1 MVRPGTAAAQRPQNG
16 SRARVVARALVAL
29 LAIGATANA
38 ATLTLDK
45 NTAGAGFD
53 GVIDGFPGIATL
65 DGVADLG
72 GNSLAVALKTGV
84 TEERGI
90 AEYPLSGL
98 TADAVTSATLTF
110 NIDDVLSTFGP
121 GTDFD
126 GTASDPIYVAVY
138 SGDGTVGLD
147 DFPRGNRVATVATG
161 GASITDA
168 SLASGPVSFDVDITA
183 AVKQILGEG
192 ATHLGLVFS
201 TDDTPTGTSIDDLG
215 VGAAGP
221 PGVGGAAFPFVVIE
235 TNTGPAPTPT
245 PGGGVTPTP
254 RPTPTPGPTNPLEAQ
269 LIQQAPDG
277 TGDQVVL
284 YFDARDSFTTFL
296 NLHNFGGEELEVSLL
311 LYSGD
316 LSGEP
321 LEEILLLAPG
331 AARTIDV
338 GLLREDGLPAQA
350 GVAFATAVNSEAA
363 PVVSRALA
371 GSFTVANLQTFS
383 AWGAAGAGRSAVTLT
398 GAGVSEPP
406 IGTVIDGES
415 VLLKAIRPDR
425 LMLAVYYDPATLQP
439 AAEGGNQLIFLSF
452 NDVPGAVFDVA
463 ATTTTWTLD
472 ATKNDGSPIDADPYA
487 ANGVSLSDLESL
499 LGPDVNGSGGSLQL
513 TAQAPGAYNRLVF
526 VVESLDTFATG
537 YLLPPV
543 R

>member
-1 MVRPGTAAAQRPQNG
+1 MVRSGTRAAQRRQQRG
-16 SRARVVARALVAL
+16 RTRLLSSALVAS
-29 LAIGATANA
+29 LAVGATGQA
-38 ATLTLDK
+38 ATITLDK
-45 NTAGAGFD
+45 NTPGAAFD
-53 GVIDGFPGIATL
+53 GLIDGFPGIATL
-65 DGVADLG
+65 DGTADLG
-72 GNSLAVALKTGV
+72 GNSLAVGLKGGV
-84 TEERGI
+84 TEERGV

-138 SGDGTVGLD
+138 SGNGTVALD

-192 ATHLGLVFS
+192 ATHLGLVLS
-201 TDDTPTGTSIDDLG
+201 TDDTPTGTSLDDLG
-215 VGAAGP
+215 VGAGGP
-221 PGVGGAAFPFVVIE
+221 SGVNGAAMPFVVIE
-235 TNTGPAPTPT
+235 TSTGPVPTPT
-245 PGGGVTPTP
+245 PGGGGTPTP
-254 RPTPTPGPTNPLEAQ
+254 RPTPTPGPTNPLEAE
-269 LIQQAPDG
+269 LIQHVPDG
-277 TGDQVVL
+277 TGDQVLL

-321 LEEILLLAPG
+321 VEELVLLAAG
-331 AARTIDV
+331 ATRTIDV

-350 GVAFATAVNSEAA
+350 GVAFATAIDSNGA

-371 GSFTVANLQTFS
+371 GSFTVANLQTSS
-383 AWGAAGAGRSAVTLT
+383 AWGAAGAGRSAVALS
-398 GAGVSEPP
+398 GSGVVEPP
-406 IGTVIDGES
+406 IGTVIDGAS

-452 NDVPGAVFDVA
+452 NDVPGAVFDVS

-472 ATKNDGSPIDADPYA
+472 ATKNDGSAIDADPYA

-499 LGPDVNGSGGSLQL
+499 LGSEVNGSAGSLQL
-513 TAQAPGAYNRLVF
+513 TAQPPGAYNRLVF
-526 VVESLDTFATG
+526 FVESLDTFATG